1 MASKSLGTLTLD
13 LIAKIGGFV
22 GPMDQAQRKSKES
35 MSKIAGYAKTAATAF
50 AAAGVAIGASVAAM
64 AKSGIDAAD
73 SLLDISDAT
82 GIATEQLS
90 ALKYAADIEDI
101 SLDKL
106 SSTLNKFSKTVSEAA
121 DGVGAGADAFAALGV
136 SVTNSDGSLRD
147 SYSILNDVSEAISQL
162 ENGADKAAVAQ
173 QLFGKSGA
181 QLLPILNGGRQGLQ
195 GYADQAERLNL
206 IISRDTAEASAQFND
221 NLKDLKL
228 ALGGVGLTIAEEVAP
243 RLAELT
249 STLTDE
255 STQRGLATFADG
267 LARVA
272 SLAVDAAAGLGNF
285 SSFLNRAI
293 NGADPQNLSQITA
306 EIENIQSVLD
316 SPIAGRLNPLLPTRI
331 AIQDEEE
338 LRKSLERLLAIREQV
353 IADSGQKSL
362 EAELNAQG
370 WEDAFSN
377 ERPKAFGVTQS
388 DAEATKKANE
398 ESAKAV
404 EELNRQ
410 YEAMVA
416 TLHQQN
422 MLSAEAT
429 ELEKVR
435 YDYTYGSLKGINAE
449 HQKVL
454 DGLAAELDAKEK
466 LREGEEAL
474 AQARKEFAAIHEE
487 SMRAA
492 ANLVD
497 LEDFRSQRERENLEK
512 QMEVLKAKG
521 VWTAEIEAEAHKA
534 LEEQEEAHQARIKE
548 IKDKAIEDDL
558 KRRQIQIAGAE
569 SLFGALGDLTE
580 EFGKKNSSL
589 RRAFLIAEKTAAIAQ
604 ATIAINAGIA
614 EASKLKFPANLGAMA
629 SVASATAGLI
639 GNIEGV
645 NIAHGG
651 LDYVPKEQTYL
662 LDKGER
668 VLSPRQNTD
677 LTNFI
682 NSARKDSAPS
692 AVNVQIIN
700 SSATPLTATAAVNE
714 DGTLKIILNAVEQK
728 LMDDLGKGRG
738 VWAAGQRRYSWVP
751 KGAI

>member
-22 GPMDQAQRKSKES
+22 APMDQAQRKSKES

-64 AKSGIDAAD
+64 VKSGIDAAD

-195 GYADQAERLNL
+195 DYADQAERLNL

-435 YDYTYGSLKGINAE
+435 YDYTYGSLKGINDQ
-449 HQKVL
+449 QKQVL
-454 DGLAAELDAKEK
+454 DDMARQRDLQIESEK
-466 LREGEEAL
+466 LDRD
-474 AQARKEFAAIHEE
+474 
-487 SMRAA
+487 
-492 ANLVD
+492 LV
-497 LEDFRSQRERENLEK
+497 SVK
-512 QMEVLKAKG
+512 QEL
-521 VWTAEIEAEAHKA
+521 
-534 LEEQEEAHQARIKE
+534 
-548 IKDKAIEDDL
+548 
-558 KRRQIQIAGAE
+558 
-569 SLFGALGDLTE
+569 LTE
-580 EFGKKNSSL
+580 EE
-589 RRAFLIAEKTAAIAQ
+589 RYRQ
-604 ATIAINAGIA
+604 ASEERLATLNDALKAGIISEEEYGKLIVA
-614 EASKLKFPANLGAMA
+614 NTEKVNGQIEKLKEKQTELDEFTKNAARSIQSNLSDAIMAGFDGGADNLLDRWKDLLKRMVADALAADLTRAIFGQGSLGENGQFGTDQLFKGVTGIFAGMFDAGGSIPSGKIGLVGERGPELVRGPATVTGRLDTERQLRGGG
-629 SVASATAGLI
+629 V
-639 GNIEGV
+639 GNITINMPGV
-645 NIAHGG
+645 
-651 LDYVPKEQTYL
+651 
-662 LDKGER
+662 
-668 VLSPRQNTD
+668 
-677 LTNFI
+677 TNAQE
-682 NSARKDSAPS
+682 ARKAAGAAAREIL
-692 AVNVQIIN
+692 AVIN
-700 SSATPLTATAAVNE
+700 SSA
-714 DGTLKIILNAVEQK
+714 
-728 LMDDLGKGRG
+728 
-738 VWAAGQRRYSWVP
+738 RYT
-751 KGAI
+751 

>member
-13 LIAKIGGFV
+13 LIAKIGGFIA
-22 GPMDQAQRKSKES
+22 PMDQAQRKSKES

-50 AAAGVAIGASVAAM
+50 AAAGVAIGASAVAM

-106 SSTLNKFSKTVSEAA
+106 SGTLNKFSKTVSEAA

-195 GYADQAERLNL
+195 NYADEAERFGL
-206 IISRDTAEASAQFND
+206 IISRDTAEASAEFND
-221 NLKDLKL
+221 NLTKLGLAVSGIGIKL
-228 ALGGVGLTIAEEVAP
+228 ANDLAPALADFTDTINDP
-243 RLAELT
+243 
-249 STLTDE
+249 
-255 STQRGLATFADG
+255 STQQGISDLGDG
-267 LARVA
+267 LIAMA
-272 SLAVDAAAGLGNF
+272 SYAVRAAAGVG
-285 SSFLNRAI
+285 
-293 NGADPQNLSQITA
+293 
-306 EIENIQSVLD
+306 EIY
-316 SPIAGRLNPLLPTRI
+316 
-331 AIQDEEE
+331 
-338 LRKSLERLLAIREQV
+338 RLLSGFDIGELGQVDEQIKLVQDLMDNPSERIRFFGKNGLVEYWSEDELKAEMQKLLAQRKQLIEQ
-353 IADSGQKSL
+353 SGQKSL

-370 WEDAFSN
+370 WEDVFNN
-377 ERPKAFGVTQS
+377 ERPKALGKTRS
-388 DAEATKKANE
+388 DVEAENKAAE
-398 ESAKAV
+398 ESAKAA

-492 ANLVD
+492 GNLVD

-682 NSARKDSAPS
+682 KSARKDSAPS